1 MKSFTILEGRGKA
14 NVGKIVTILEVTEE
28 KVFVKMGRTNYEIY
42 LDGKTLEEKLN
53 RGSESWM
60 RANTTRRYS
69 ENFDMYKIGADRRR
83 GGTGVYDLE
92 INY

>member
-1 MKSFTILEGRGKA
+1 MKSFTILRGRGKA

-28 KVFVKMGRTNYEIY
+28 KVLVKMGRTNYEIY

-53 RGSESWM
+53 RCNQDW
-60 RANTTRRYS
+60 ADVNTTHTYTDP
-69 ENFDMYKIGADRRR
+69 FDMYKIGADRMRT
-83 GGTGVYDLE
+83 GTGVYDLE